1 MVPNQAMPLPPSL
14 PPIQPTTAVP
24 LKAGP
29 VIALRDVAVK
39 LSGRTIITGISASAS
54 TGNLIAIIGPNGSG
68 KSTLLRS
75 IAGLLPV
82 AAGVIDVLGQRP
94 FGAARR
100 SLAKQLCYLPQ
111 HSELAFG
118 FSVEEVVLLGRYAHQ
133 RGAGFAD
140 DADLHAAHNA
150 MTRCDVTHLA
160 TRRFDQLSG
169 GEARR
174 VLLAQALCQAA
185 TCLLLDEP
193 TAAIDPAHARA
204 IMQLVRDQCDQ
215 GAVALLVT
223 HDVDLALRYATD
235 VWALDAGAL
244 IAHGEPATV
253 LRDSAVSKA
262 FGLSIHV
269 GELPSGQ
276 PFAVPS

>member
-1 MVPNQAMPLPPSL
+1 MSL
-14 PPIQPTTAVP
+14 PLSPPPPQ
-24 LKAGP
+24 P
-29 VIALRDVAVK
+29 VIVLRSAAVK
-39 LSGRTIITGISASAS
+39 LSGRTIIANISASVSA
-54 TGNLIAIIGPNGSG
+54 GNLIAIIGPNGSG

-75 IAGLLPV
+75 VAGLLPV
-82 AAGVIDVLGQRP
+82 AAGVIEVLGRQP

-100 SLAKQLCYLPQ
+100 SLARHLCYLPQ

-140 DADLHAAHNA
+140 AADLRAAHDA
-150 MTRCDVTHLA
+150 MARCDVTHLA
-160 TRRFDQLSG
+160 MRRFDQLSG

-204 IMQLVRDQCDQ
+204 IMHLVRTQCDQ
-215 GAVALLVT
+215 GAVALLVS
-223 HDVDLALRYATD
+223 HDVDLALRYATEI
-235 VWALDAGAL
+235 WALDDGAL
-244 IAHGEPATV
+244 VARGAPANV
-253 LRDSAVSKA
+253 LRDAAVSKA

>member
-1 MVPNQAMPLPPSL
+1 M
-14 PPIQPTTAVP
+14 
-24 LKAGP
+24 
-29 VIALRDVAVK
+29 IALHNVAVK
-39 LSGRTIITGISASAS
+39 LSGRTIIADISATVSAGS
-54 TGNLIAIIGPNGSG
+54 LIAIIGPNGSG

-82 AAGVIDVLGQRP
+82 AAGAIDVMGRSP

-100 SLAKQLCYLPQ
+100 SLARHLCYLPQ

-140 DADLHAAHNA
+140 DADLHAAHQA

-193 TAAIDPAHARA
+193 TAAIDAAHARA
-204 IMQLVRDQCDQ
+204 IMQLVRTQCDQ
-215 GAVALLVT
+215 GALALLVT
-223 HDVDLALRYATD
+223 HDVDLALRYATEI
-235 VWALDAGAL
+235 WALADGAL
-244 IAHGEPATV
+244 VAYGKPAQV
-253 LRDSAVSKA
+253 LGDAAVSKA

-269 GELPSGQ
+269 GALPSGQ